1 MATPYEGRN
10 IANQWKVA
18 VLERILLVSV
28 WRKKRHRLG
37 PGAVLGRVPFYA
49 AHMRFTR
56 GEAQWGV
63 SPRGEVTHGLDC
75 SGGIGSLLNAPHCA
89 FTKLATDTKQ
99 NTTAELSHVFST
111 GKEVR
116 RQGNYHGLGRDGDK
130 ICSKRKL

>member
-1 MATPYEGRN
+1 MPLYTTQGIFVYRGTVVD
-10 IANQWKVA
+10 NQHIV
-18 VLERILLVSV
+18 
-28 WRKKRHRLG
+28 
-37 PGAVLGRVPFYA
+37 
-49 AHMRFTR
+49 
-56 GEAQWGV
+56 QWGV
-63 SPRGEVTHGLDC
+63 SPCGEVTHGLDC

-116 RQGNYHGLGRDGDK
+116 RQGNYHGLGRDVDK